1 MATLSQVRAWDTT
14 HLHTA
19 ANHWN
24 AVAQAWEQSFD
35 AVHQESFAP
44 GGSEWTG
51 EGAEAAQHQTAVDR
65 KHALR
70 SVDTL
75 LTTATIARSGAS
87 VIESAKS
94 NVLTA
99 VANAENNGF
108 VVGEDFSVTDPKR
121 YPPPVAAARHVQAAR
136 HSVDITGRVQTLA
149 ATDKRV
155 AGQMSQG
162 VFAADFPLDGP
173 KPLDPVPPV
182 PPQPQPAPTSPAPQ
196 PSPAPP
202 VTGEPIKL
210 PPRTGPPPVTV
221 IDANLPAPPPNQ
233 PVDLFPNCSGSRVFW
248 DFTKIF
254 VGGLGIA
261 GGAVADPFTFGAGT
275 VPIIAGAASLAEGE
289 YDLSQ
294 CK

>member
-1 MATLSQVRAWDTT
+1 
-14 HLHTA
+14 
-19 ANHWN
+19 
-24 AVAQAWEQSFD
+24 AVDWEQSFD
-35 AVHQESFAP
+35 AVHRESFAP

-51 EGAEAAQHQTAVDR
+51 EGAEAAQYQTAVNR

-75 LTTATIARSGAS
+75 LSTATIARNGAS
-87 VIESAKS
+87 EIESAKM

-99 VANAENNGF
+99 VANAHNDGF

-121 YPPPVAAARHVQAAR
+121 YPPHIAAARQAQAL
-136 HSVDITGRVQTLA
+136 HHTQTITGRVTVLT
-149 ATDKRV
+149 ATDRRV

-162 VFAADFPLDGP
+162 VFAADFPLDTP
-173 KPLDPVPPV
+173 KPLDPPPPV
-182 PPQPQPAPTSPAPQ
+182 PPAPPQPNPPPPQ
-196 PSPAPP
+196 
-202 VTGEPIKL
+202 TGEPIKL
-210 PPRTGPPPVTV
+210 PPPSGPPPVTV
-221 IDANLPAPPPNQ
+221 IDASPPDPGPKK
-233 PVDLFPNCSGSRVFW
+233 PVDLFPKCSGGKVFW
-248 DFTKIF
+248 DFTKVV

-275 VPIIAGAASLAEGE
+275 VPIIAGAATLAEGE